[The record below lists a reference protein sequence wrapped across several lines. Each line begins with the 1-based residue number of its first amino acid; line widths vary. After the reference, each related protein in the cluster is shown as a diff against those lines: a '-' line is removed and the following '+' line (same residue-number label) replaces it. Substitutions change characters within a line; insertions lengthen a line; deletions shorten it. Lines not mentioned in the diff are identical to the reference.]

1 MSFSNSITLTKF
13 ITRKVSNSSRFT
25 VALAGNPNVGKS
37 TIFNALTGMHQH
49 TGNWAGKTVS
59 NASGSFSYH
68 SSDFNLVDLPG
79 TYSLM
84 SNSAEEEIARNYIC
98 FEKPDCTVV
107 VVDATC
113 LERNLNLVFQ
123 ILEITDKV
131 VVCVNL
137 LDEAEKKEIKID
149 FKKLSEYLGV
159 PVVGTSAHKKKS
171 LNELVLAINN
181 VCNGNVQL
189 NGYQVKYPSVIED
202 CIKALDCKI
211 DIDDKHLRRWVS
223 LKLLDKNS
231 TLIEG
236 IEDNFDINLHTQ
248 DILETCNYTKELLQ
262 KNGITETTLKDKIVS
277 SIIFHAEKVCQDV
290 VVFTKKNYRTFDKK
304 LDKVLTSKTFG
315 IPIMLCFLGFIFWL
329 TICFANY
336 PSQLLSNFFEYC
348 EGLLFVIF
356 TALNFPSW
364 LTDMLVFGMFKTLG
378 WVISVMLPPMAIFF
392 PLFTILEDLGYLPRI
407 AFNLDNF
414 FKKACS
420 TGKQALTMCM
430 GFGCNAAGV
439 TGCRIIDSPRERLLA
454 IITNA
459 FVPCN
464 GRFPF
469 LIMISSIFF
478 GASVFGFGSSFFAT
492 LAVLLVIL
500 LGIFMTLFITK
511 LLSKTL
517 LKGSPT
523 SFVLELPPYRKP
535 QILKVFVRSI
545 FDRTLFVLGRAIVVA
560 APAGIVIWI
569 FANINIGDISILT
582 HIAMFLDPFAKL
594 MGLDGYILTAFI
606 LGIPANEIV
615 LPIILMGY
623 LSAGTLVDMEELST
637 IGDILTQNGWTIL
650 TAINVMIFI
659 LLHFPCTTTLLTIKK
674 ETNSLKWTFVAFA
687 LPTLCGIIL
696 CMCTTFVY
704 NLFLV

>member
-1 MSFSNSITLTKF
+1 
-13 ITRKVSNSSRFT
+13 
-25 VALAGNPNVGKS
+25 
-37 TIFNALTGMHQH
+37 
-49 TGNWAGKTVS
+49 
-59 NASGSFSYH
+59 
-68 SSDFNLVDLPG
+68 
-79 TYSLM
+79 M
-84 SNSAEEEIARNYIC
+84 SNSVEEEIARNYVC
-98 FEKPDCTVV
+98 FENPDCTVV

-123 ILEITDKV
+123 ILEITNKV

-137 LDEAEKKEIKID
+137 LDEAEKKGIQID
-149 FKKLSEYLGV
+149 FKKLSNCLGV
-159 PVVGTSAHKKKS
+159 PVVGTTANKKKS
-171 LNELVLAINN
+171 LNKLIATIND
-181 VCNGNVQL
+181 VCCDNIKINACK
-189 NGYQVKYPSVIED
+189 VKYSNVIED
-202 CIKALDCKI
+202 CISSLSSKI
-211 DIDDKHLRRWVS
+211 PCDDEYLRRWIS

-231 TLIEG
+231 LLINT
-236 IEDNFDINLHTQ
+236 IECNLNINLHTN
-248 DILETCNYTKELLQ
+248 DILEICNSSKILLQ
-262 KNGITETTLKDKIVS
+262 ENGISESYLQDNIVS
-277 SIIFHAEKVCQDV
+277 SIVFKAEEICKNV
-290 VVFTKKNYRTFDKK
+290 VTLSNNTYSNFDKK
-304 LDKVLTSKTFG
+304 LDKVLTSKTLG

-336 PSQLLSNFFEYC
+336 PSQLLSNFFSYC
-348 EGLLFVIF
+348 EELLFVLF
-356 TALNFPSW
+356 TAMNLPDWITN
-364 LTDMLVFGMFKTLG
+364 MLVFGMFKTLS
-378 WVISVMLPPMAIFF
+378 WVIAVMLPPMAIFF

-414 FKKACS
+414 FRKACS

-535 QILKVFVRSI
+535 QIFKVFVRSI
-545 FDRTLFVLGRAIVVA
+545 FDRTLFVLSRAILVA

-569 FANINIGDISILT
+569 FANVSIGNVSILT

-623 LSAGTLVDMEELST
+623 LSTGTLVDMEEVST

-674 ETNSLKWTFVAFA
+674 ETGSLKWTFVSFI
-687 LPTLCGIIL
+687 LPTICGIIL
-696 CMCTTFVY
+696 CMCTTFAY
-704 NLFLV
+704 NLFF